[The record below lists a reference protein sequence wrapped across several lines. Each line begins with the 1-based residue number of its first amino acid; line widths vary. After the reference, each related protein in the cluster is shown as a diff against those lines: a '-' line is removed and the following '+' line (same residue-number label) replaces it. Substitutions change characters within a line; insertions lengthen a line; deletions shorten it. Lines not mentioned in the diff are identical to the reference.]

1 MRTHEEKLYQII
13 YFFILVLFVI
23 SIYEKILSAGEKN
36 NRKTTDFCVW
46 HHFKQVEHPESVSQ
60 QHIEIRVGK
69 HLY

>member
-1 MRTHEEKLYQII
+1 MRTHEKKLYQII

-23 SIYEKILSAGEKN
+23 SIYEEILSAGEKN

-46 HHFKQVEHPESVSQ
+46 HHFEQVEHPESVSQ